1 MIDRD
6 PVRGLVVLLLVA
18 ALAPFAHASV
28 QITGVLSTG
37 SHGVIVDT
45 AFITDEGGG
54 MYTFPTP
61 GWQGDSLAVDTFAFP
76 PIDYSPMQVDLALTV
91 DGNHILLSIPG
102 PMSDTWYVIPSIPT
116 EAKVK
121 FIWSSGIEENGRRP
135 SEPARLTVIPGI
147 ITGTATVRAG
157 HVGIGRCAAEIYDA
171 LGNRVRTLVLQPSGA
186 AASATWNGDDDRG
199 RRLPEGIYY
208 CRLND
213 AVGPAVR
220 KLILAR

>member
-1 MIDRD
+1 
-6 PVRGLVVLLLVA
+6 VA

-54 MYTFPTP
+54 AYTFPTP

-102 PMSDTWYVIPSIPT
+102 PMHDTWYIISSMPT

-121 FIWSSGIEENGRRP
+121 FLWLNGIEEDGRRP
-135 SEPARLTVIPGI
+135 SEPERLTVRPGI
-147 ITGTATVRAG
+147 FTGTATVRAG
-157 HVGIGRCAAEIYDA
+157 HVGVGRCEAEIYDA
-171 LGNRVRTLVLQPSGA
+171 LGNRVRTLVLHRSGA
-186 AASATWNGDDDRG
+186 AASATWNGDDDLG

-208 CRLND
+208 CCLND
-213 AVGPAVR
+213 AAGPAVR
-220 KLILAR
+220 KLILTR